1 MKKDSLFVRAM
12 KRVMKS
18 DAWENVVTLLGTS
31 YDKSTYHRVYPEVW
45 YDCDELED
53 LYYGD
58 SYARRAIEEPVDAA
72 FRQGYDLT
80 NEKAFDSETFNEDKD
95 KIQLVL
101 DEHDAVCQLKEALYW
116 GALYG
121 RGGLLLGVDDGQDLE
136 TPLDLER
143 VKELKYLEVLQCQD
157 FHVESTYTDLEEPLY
172 GQPEFWRVTR
182 QSDNLS
188 DQVVV
193 HESRILLTRG
203 APTSIRKRRE
213 NDWRDASMLQGPYK
227 YLRNWDAANQGG
239 ANMMTDSSQAV
250 LSIAEFNK
258 MIGSDDLTIFSNRMR
273 VLEMARSLRIMPID
287 AESEKFQYVERSF
300 QGVFEMI
307 DRAAQA
313 LAGAV
318 GIPQTIYFGRAPA
331 GLNATGES
339 DTRGWYDKV
348 RAQREA
354 KYQPLFE
361 RIIQIIA
368 KAEGLQYPDQWGVSW
383 PSLWQETAKE
393 KAETDKK
400 VAETD
405 KLYLDMGA
413 ITEDEIAETRFGG
426 DELQRGVIQV
436 DLEARAI
443 LKEQDLK
450 RAKEGVPEEEPF
462 GEEENPKKL
471 EEGEENA

>member
-1 MKKDSLFVRAM
+1 
-12 KRVMKS
+12 
-18 DAWENVVTLLGTS
+18 
-31 YDKSTYHRVYPEVW
+31 
-45 YDCDELED
+45 
-53 LYYGD
+53 
-58 SYARRAIEEPVDAA
+58 
-72 FRQGYDLT
+72 
-80 NEKAFDSETFNEDKD
+80 
-95 KIQLVL
+95 
-101 DEHDAVCQLKEALYW
+101 
-116 GALYG
+116 
-121 RGGLLLGVDDGQDLE
+121 
-136 TPLDLER
+136 
-143 VKELKYLEVLQCQD
+143 
-157 FHVESTYTDLEEPLY
+157 
-172 GQPEFWRVTR
+172 
-182 QSDNLS
+182 
-188 DQVVV
+188 
-193 HESRILLTRG
+193 
-203 APTSIRKRRE
+203 
-213 NDWRDASMLQGPYK
+213 MLQGPYK

-361 RIIQIIA
+361 QIIQIIA

-393 KAETDKK
+393 KADTDKT

-426 DELQRGVIQV
+426 DEFQRGVIQV
-436 DLEARAI
+436 DLESREI
-443 LKEQDLK
+443 LRGQDLQ
-450 RAKEGVPEEEPF
+450 RAQEGVLEEGAGGVMAEDPEAVDPQTALNGAQVKAMQEIVLAVAAKDIPRETGVELIVSAFPVNRQQAESIMGEVGRTFFSSAEEPEEPNPF
-462 GEEENPKKL
+462 EEEGNPKKL

>member
-1 MKKDSLFVRAM
+1 MKKDSLFTRAM
-12 KRVMKS
+12 KRVMHS

-101 DEHDAVCQLKEALYW
+101 DDHDAVCQLKEALYW

-143 VKELKYLEVLQCQD
+143 VRELKYLEVLQC
-157 FHVESTYTDLEEPLY
+157 
-172 GQPEFWRVTR
+172 
-182 QSDNLS
+182 S
-188 DQVVV
+188 DQVVM

-227 YLRNWDAANQGG
+227 YLRNWDASNQGG
-239 ANMMTDSSQAV
+239 ANMMSDASQAV
-250 LSIAEFNK
+250 LSIADFNK
-258 MIGSDDLTIFSNRMR
+258 MIGSEDITIFSNRMR

-287 AESEKFQYVERSF
+287 AESEQFQYVERSF

-361 RIIQIIA
+361 QIIQIIA
-368 KAEGLQYPDQWGVSW
+368 KSEKVQYPDQWGVSW

-393 KAETDKK
+393 KSDTDKT

-413 ITEDEIAETRFGG
+413 VTEDEIAETRFGG
-426 DELQRGVIQV
+426 DEFQRGVIQV

-450 RAKEGVPEEEPF
+450 RAQEGVPGEDPFEE
-462 GEEENPKKL
+462 EEENPK
-471 EEGEENA
+471 EPEEENEDLDQ

>member
-1 MKKDSLFVRAM
+1 MKKDSIFIRSM
-12 KRVMKS
+12 KRVMNS

-31 YDKSTYHRVYPEVW
+31 YDKTTYHRVYPEVW

-58 SYARRAIEEPVDAA
+58 AYARRVIEEPVDAA
-72 FRQGYDLT
+72 FRQGYALA
-80 NEKAFDSETFNEDKD
+80 NAKAFDSEIFLEDRD
-95 KIQLVL
+95 RLQELIDQHNVVAQLR
-101 DEHDAVCQLKEALYW
+101 EALYW

-136 TPLDLER
+136 IPLDIER
-143 VKELKYLEVLQCQD
+143 VQELKYLEVLQCQD
-157 FHVESTYTDLEEPLY
+157 FQVEETYSDPLESMY
-172 GQPEFWRVTR
+172 GQPKIWLVTR
-182 QSDNLS
+182 QSDDLS
-188 DQVVV
+188 EQVRV

-203 APTSIRKRRE
+203 VPTSTRKRRE
-213 NDWRDASMLQGPYK
+213 NDWRDASVLQGPYR

-250 LSIAEFNK
+250 LSILNFAK
-258 MIGSDDLTIFSNRMR
+258 MLGSEDTTVFTNRMR

-287 AESEKFQYVERSF
+287 AENEAFQYVERSF

-318 GIPQTIYFGRAPA
+318 GMPQTILFGRAPA

-339 DTRGWYDKV
+339 DIRGWYDRV

-354 KYQPLFE
+354 SYQPKLEF
-361 RIIQIIA
+361 IVQILA
-368 KAEGLQYPDQWGVSW
+368 KTEGLQYPDQWSVTW

-393 KAETDKK
+393 KAETDKI
-400 VAETD
+400 VADTD
-405 KLYLDMGA
+405 QIYLNMGA
-413 ITEDEIAETRFGG
+413 ITEDEVMNTRFGG
-426 DELQRGVIQV
+426 EEFQRGVIQV
-436 DLEARAI
+436 DLEARGA
-443 LKEQDLK
+443 LREQDLQ
-450 RAKEGVPEEEPF
+450 RARGGVPEDPFEEV
-462 GEEENPKKL
+462 EEV
-471 EEGEENA
+471 EEV